1 MAFRPR
7 WCASR
12 ARRYRCA
19 PAACSPAPTDPLPLR
34 CRARRPA
41 AQQTAARRRSAERIW
56 RKLASPP
63 VGWCEYRGHTA
74 RRRTRARHALPD
86 ALTDTLP
93 DPGPNPLQDRRV
105 AHVVHLHQELHQEVR
120 RRQPAPLPL
129 QPERAL
135 RRQRVPARA
144 RDTALQRAAV
154 PDRRRLRHVVGLG
167 HCDGGASIQTR
178 ARAPPPG
185 HRASQQRALVPH
197 VREACALPAALVMA
211 TGPVPN
217 HARSWLKPGP
227 AKERTT
233 ASPHNDGGFTS

>member
-1 MAFRPR
+1 M
-7 WCASR
+7 
-12 ARRYRCA
+12 
-19 PAACSPAPTDPLPLR
+19 
-34 CRARRPA
+34 
-41 AQQTAARRRSAERIW
+41 
-56 RKLASPP
+56 P

-74 RRRTRARHALPD
+74 RRKTRARHALPD

-120 RRQPAPLPL
+120 RRQPAQLPL

-167 HCDGGASIQTR
+167 HCDCGASIQTR

-233 ASPHNDGGFTS
+233 ASPHNGWIHFIKPSLSTPRSLTDGGFTQKALLSQLHAL

>member
-1 MAFRPR
+1 VE
-7 WCASR
+7 
-12 ARRYRCA
+12 
-19 PAACSPAPTDPLPLR
+19 
-34 CRARRPA
+34 
-41 AQQTAARRRSAERIW
+41 QRRSPERIW
-56 RKLASPP
+56 RKLACMP
-63 VGWCEYRGHTA
+63 VGWCEYRGQTA
-74 RRRTRARHALPD
+74 RRKTRARHALPD

-120 RRQPAPLPL
+120 RRQPAQLPL

-217 HARSWLKPGP
+217 HARSW
-227 AKERTT
+227 
-233 ASPHNDGGFTS
+233 